1 MGRMNARDIVARNVR
16 KRRAELGLS
25 QDEVGA
31 RAESSGNYIGMI
43 ERSETSVSI
52 DMLADIAEVLG
63 VSLRD
68 LVDPDWTGEEHGSA
82 N

>member
-1 MGRMNARDIVARNVR
+1 MNARDIVARNVR

-31 RAESSGNYIGMI
+31 RADSSGNYIGMI

-63 VSLRD
+63 VSLRE
-68 LVDPDWTGEEHGSA
+68 LVAPDWSGGGSGTA

>member
-1 MGRMNARDIVARNVR
+1 MNARDIVARNVR

-68 LVDPDWTGEEHGSA
+68 LVDPDWTGGQNGLA

>member
-1 MGRMNARDIVARNVR
+1 MNARDIVARNVR

-31 RAESSGNYIGMI
+31 RADSSGNYIGMI

-63 VSLRD
+63 VSLRE
-68 LVDPDWTGEEHGSA
+68 LVDPDWTGGVSGTV

>member
-1 MGRMNARDIVARNVR
+1 METLNRALGDIRTTTSLVKKKPSVIFRC
-16 KRRAELGLS
+16 
-25 QDEVGA
+25 
-31 RAESSGNYIGMI
+31 GMI

>member
-1 MGRMNARDIVARNVR
+1 MNARDIVARNVR

-25 QDEVGA
+25 QDEVGT

-63 VSLRD
+63 VSLGD
-68 LVDPDWTGEEHGSA
+68 LVDPDWTGGRNGSA